1 MARQIEGVA
10 QRVLECARSEF
21 LEKGFLDASLREIAK
36 AADTSTGSIYTRF
49 GDKAGLFRALV
60 EPAAG
65 ELKSLSLELQS
76 PGSNGTPKF
85 SLYTHPKILDFVYAN
100 FDAFYLLTQAAH
112 GSEYAGYVDELVEL
126 EEHHTS
132 EYLEKAGYDAVL
144 QGPAV
149 REFLHI
155 LATAYCDGI
164 FEPVRHKMPREKAE
178 AYVRLFE
185 TYHMAGFHAIF
196 EKPNKE

>member
-1 MARQIEGVA
+1 MARQIAGVG
-10 QRVLECARSEF
+10 QRVLDCAREEF
-21 LEKGFLDASLREIAK
+21 LEKGYLDASLREIAK

-60 EPAAG
+60 EPEAG
-65 ELKSLSLELQS
+65 ELKSMSQALQE
-76 PGSNGTPKF
+76 TDQDREF
-85 SLYTHPKILDFVYAN
+85 SLYTHPKILDYVYAH
-100 FDAFYLLTQAAH
+100 FDAFYLLVQAAH
-112 GSEYAGYVDELVEL
+112 GSEYAGYLDELVEL
-126 EEHHTS
+126 EEHHTY
-132 EYLEKAGYDAVL
+132 EYLEEAGYDAVL
-144 QGPAV
+144 RGPAV

-185 TYHMAGFHAIF
+185 TYHMAGFRAIF
-196 EKPNKE
+196 QKAPEV